1 MHQALIRHFFQLI
14 FGGPNGSSVVLLH
27 LRNNNIPNG
36 KDNFRYEWASFTRQL
51 RFCRGVG
58 TLLHLYNFLFP
69 PKILGSWFPELKA
82 LMWCKVPLGAPLYT
96 SLERKRDQKTF
107 SSSTSL
113 RPLRIHACLGHGSG
127 QHNFRTKQS
136 WLNSNPV
143 RLKGGEG
150 QAEERVGNIHQHT
163 LMAPFFL
170 ASNSV
175 PLSKN
180 NGKALK

>member
-14 FGGPNGSSVVLLH
+14 FWGPNGSSVVLLH

-143 RLKGGEG
+143 RLKGGRG
-150 QAEERVGNIHQHT
+150 TEERVGNIHQHT